1 MNKVIKA
8 KRLPIDPGPAAW
20 REILPKQKRYPDLE
34 NTISADWLIIGGGFT
49 GLSAAKRLCELA
61 NNDKIILI
69 EASEIAAGPAGR
81 NSGFMIDL
89 PHELGSGSYQ
99 DTIERDKLHVKLNRY
114 ALNFAKNSSKEYD
127 MPKEAA
133 DPVGRINS
141 YVNISGEKHN
151 HEYSKHLDQLGE
163 TYENLSAKD
172 MKDITGSDFYS
183 GDYLCQDV

>member
-20 REILPKQKRYPDLE
+20 REILPKQKRYLDLE

-114 ALNFAKNSSKEYD
+114 ALNFAKKFVLKNTTCQK
-127 MPKEAA
+127 KLL
-133 DPVGRINS
+133 I
-141 YVNISGEKHN
+141 
-151 HEYSKHLDQLGE
+151 LLGE
-163 TYENLSAKD
+163 LIV
-172 MKDITGSDFYS
+172 M
-183 GDYLCQDV
+183 